1 MTDETPAQ
9 LERLGE
15 RVTQLEVLL
24 THLQQTVQD
33 LNEVALEQSR
43 GIDRLAAVVAGMK
56 AHYASMSTSAP
67 AERDPDQE
75 RPPHY

>member
-1 MTDETPAQ
+1 MPDESPSQ
-9 LERLGE
+9 FERLSE

-33 LNEVALEQSR
+33 LNQVALEQSR
-43 GIDRLAAVVAGMK
+43 SIDRLTVAVTGMK
-56 AHYASMSTSAP
+56 AHYASMSASAP
-67 AERDPDQE
+67 EQRDPDLE